1 VQEKNNN
8 TYFSEKT
15 QPFFFHT
22 LKFQTSAEQACA
34 QHGSFKSQL
43 IFLHFHM
50 KYSFRIGSA
59 WGIPIELH
67 ITFVLLIAAVFALFY
82 PEVYLS
88 VVTLLLFAFV
98 MFHELAHSIVARHY
112 GIRVRKIVLYPI
124 GGVSEIEEVPE
135 NPAIEW
141 KLAIAGPL
149 MSFLI
154 GGILLAINQI
164 IAVGFPAEAFEQSFT
179 TVGNFLYDLAL
190 LNLILGAF
198 NLIPAFPMD
207 GGRVFRALLAER
219 MNYSDATKYAAY
231 LGRILGI
238 VMVVVGFFYNPFL
251 ILIGVFIYIGASEEA
266 EQTIVSTNLAGVR
279 VRDVMYSDTAA
290 VQPNTTLA
298 EAVEV
303 MFKARYHDVLVEKE
317 GVFQGVVGWDEVMK
331 IRPEQRSS
339 LTVGQMPLKRLSV
352 FEDEPILE
360 AHKIMNREKIDLLP
374 VVDKKTPDR
383 VVGVLT
389 SESVARA
396 YEKAKDL
403 H

>member
-1 VQEKNNN
+1 
-8 TYFSEKT
+8 
-15 QPFFFHT
+15 
-22 LKFQTSAEQACA
+22 
-34 QHGSFKSQL
+34 
-43 IFLHFHM
+43 M

-67 ITFVLLIAAVFALFY
+67 ITFILLIAAVFALFY

-88 VVTLLLFAFV
+88 VVTLLLFVFV

-141 KLAIAGPL
+141 KLAVAGPL
-149 MSFLI
+149 MSFLM

-164 IAVGFPAEAFEQSFT
+164 IAAGLPAEAFEQSFS

-219 MNYSDATKYAAY
+219 MNFSDATKYAAY

-279 VRDVMYSDTAA
+279 VKDVMYSDTAA
-290 VQPNTTLA
+290 VQPNATLA

-317 GVFQGVVGWDEVMK
+317 GVFQGVVGWDEIMK

-389 SESVARA
+389 SESVAKA

>member
-1 VQEKNNN
+1 
-8 TYFSEKT
+8 
-15 QPFFFHT
+15 
-22 LKFQTSAEQACA
+22 
-34 QHGSFKSQL
+34 
-43 IFLHFHM
+43 M
-50 KYSFRIGSA
+50 KYSFRIGSV

-82 PEVYLS
+82 PDVYLS
-88 VVTLLLFAFV
+88 VVMLFLFV
-98 MFHELAHSIVARHY
+98 FVVFHELAHSVVARHY

-124 GGVSEIEEVPE
+124 GGVSEIEEVTE

-154 GGILLAINQI
+154 GGLLLVSNQI
-164 IAVGFPAEAFEQSFT
+164 FTAGVPAEAFEQSFT
-179 TVGNFLYDLAL
+179 TVGSFVLDLAL

-219 MNYSDATKYAAY
+219 MNFSDATKYAAY

-238 VMVVVGFFYNPFL
+238 VMAIVGFFYNPFL
-251 ILIGVFIYIGASEEA
+251 VLVGVFVYIGASEEA

-279 VRDVMYSDTAA
+279 VRDVMSSDTAA

-303 MFKARYHDVLVEKE
+303 MFKARYHDVLVENAR
-317 GVFQGVVGWDEVMK
+317 VFQGVVGWDEIMK
-331 IRPEQRSS
+331 IGPEQRSN
-339 LTVGQMPLKRLSV
+339 LTVGQMPLKHLSV
-352 FEDEPILE
+352 FEDDPILE
-360 AHKIMNREKIDLLP
+360 AYKIMNREKIGLLP
-374 VVDKKTPDR
+374 VVDKREPTK
-383 VVGVLT
+383 VIGVLT
-389 SESVARA
+389 SEDIAKA
-396 YEKAKDL
+396 YEKARDT